1 MSLRDLNKKITQSK
15 THISSKTQDIF
26 EAQENNKINVCKL
39 ASKKFSETIQD
50 ETPSLSSEKRDEL
63 IRKYAYL
70 VNWIVSRLPVNSLK
84 GMEREDLIGYGT
96 IGLIESVDRFDPS
109 RNSKFQSFAI
119 ARIRGS
125 IYDQLRASDW
135 LSRGSR
141 KKVKNLY
148 KVISDLEIKL
158 NRHPSDKEIAGELAI
173 TLPELRIIQQEAQIG
188 TYSLDEPKDG
198 FSDDNHS
205 SLVDSVS
212 SNEVPILEEIEELEL
227 KERLTKAIDGL
238 PERERTVVGLYH
250 YKKLTF
256 KEIADVMDFSE
267 SRASQIHARAI
278 SLLKSKMLKD

>member
-1 MSLRDLNKKITQSK
+1 MSLRDLSKKITNSK
-15 THISSKTQDIF
+15 THINSTAQDIF
-26 EAQENNKINVCKL
+26 KAQENNKVNVCKY
-39 ASKKFSETIQD
+39 ASRKFLEKTENENQI
-50 ETPSLSSEKRDEL
+50 LSSEKRDEL

-96 IGLIESVDRFDPS
+96 IGLIEAVDRFDPS

-148 KVISDLEIKL
+148 KVISDLENKL
-158 NRHPSDKEIAGELAI
+158 SRCPTDKEIAGELSI
-173 TLPELRIIQQEAQIG
+173 TLGELRVIQQEAQIA
-188 TYSLDEPKDG
+188 TYSLDEPKEG
-198 FSDDNHS
+198 FSDDSH
-205 SLVDSVS
+205 SLVDTVS

-256 KEIADVMDFSE
+256 KEIAEILDFSE
-267 SRASQIHARAI
+267 SRASQVHARAI